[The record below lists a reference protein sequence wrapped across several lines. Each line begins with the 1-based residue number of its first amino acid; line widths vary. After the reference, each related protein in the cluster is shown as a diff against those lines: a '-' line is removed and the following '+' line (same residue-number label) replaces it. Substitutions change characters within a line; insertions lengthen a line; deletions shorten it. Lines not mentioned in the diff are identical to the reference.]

1 MNNGF
6 FETRDTGLS
15 GYPSRLRFEWW
26 LIEQDV
32 ASNRSRIGFKLFG
45 TGGTLA
51 GAWSTLFRA
60 YVNVAGQEWNTGR
73 HNLYNG
79 TVIIQGEKWISHDS
93 AGGGWFEV
101 FSDAAIYQNSNNSF
115 GKASWYLPT
124 IPRAS
129 QPSITSYPN
138 NTPDFN
144 LGDTITIHMNS
155 VNGAFRHNVYFMYAD
170 KTYEV
175 ARDVQ
180 FNCVFDTSKIA
191 EEIYKITTSKKAYSG
206 QIKVDTLFNGN
217 LTGSKT
223 CHYNAHLV
231 GVEPTFTEFA
241 CFDTN
246 AATKAITG
254 NDQVFIQ
261 GQSRLGVKIAKENKA
276 ETKKYASMSK
286 YLASAFGV
294 SVTKNY
300 SATDDVQID
309 VGVVNANSN
318 QVVSVSAIDSREFS
332 TVVNKNIVV
341 IPYSVPTLVLSGGRI
356 NGFDR
361 ETKIKLSGTFSR
373 LTIGNTQKN
382 IINSKTGVQF
392 RIKPNGSDWEEW
404 INKPFTIKDNTIIVE
419 DFIIGLDSD
428 KSYMLEAKIT
438 DSLTSISIRILV
450 PAGSPKFFIG
460 KDGRISIG
468 DVPTVDKPNANRG
481 QLEVH
486 GDIYSNG
493 YKLLADAPGVVK
505 PQNIKLASNEEL
517 NNGWTEIPIGHNI
530 SLFIMTLKE
539 TPARD
544 YHIGWDGIPVDDYPL
559 PQNVTIL
566 TGSINAVATDAA
578 ISFNI
583 RPGIRTLHDGSIRNV
598 ADGVW
603 KNNYSRFVE
612 NCRVRWSG
620 FIIAQK

>member
-93 AGGGWFEV
+93 AGGGWFEAYA
-101 FSDAAIYQNSNNSF
+101 DGAIYKAGYNSF
-115 GKASWYLPT
+115 GKASWNLPT

-129 QPSITSYPN
+129 QPSIKTFPN

-144 LGDTITIHMNS
+144 LGETITIHMNS

-170 KTYEV
+170 KTYEI

-180 FNCVFDTSKIA
+180 FNCVFDTNKIA

-231 GVEPTFTEFA
+231 GVEPKFTEFT

-246 AATKAITG
+246 VATRAITG

-261 GQSRLGVKIAKENKA
+261 GQSRLGIKIAKENKA
-276 ETKKYASMSK
+276 EAKKYASMSK
-286 YLASAFGV
+286 YLASAFGI
-294 SVTKNY
+294 
-300 SATDDVQID
+300 SATKGFSDTADVQLDLGI
-309 VGVVNANSN
+309 VNANTN
-318 QVVSVSAIDSREFS
+318 QVVSVSALDSRDFA
-332 TVVNKNIVV
+332 TIVRKNITV
-341 IPYSVPTLVLSGGRI
+341 IPYSRPTLNVSAGRKGNFENETIVKISGNITSLKIGNAERNGVLSLRC
-356 NGFDR
+356 R
-361 ETKIKLSGTFSR
+361 TKSSMDSDFGAA
-373 LTIGNTQKN
+373 QN
-382 IINSKTGVQF
+382 I
-392 RIKPNGSDWEEW
+392 
-404 INKPFTIKDNTIIVE
+404 PFT
-419 DFIIGLDSD
+419 LDSD
-428 KSYMLEAKIT
+428 MVLRVPDFYVALDNTLKHMLEFEIT
-438 DSLTSISIRILV
+438 DKLSSVKVYAEIDVGIPILRISTKTKKLYNNEERVLTEKDVIPADNIVGQPKTKYSTEEILV
-450 PAGSPKFFIG
+450 GTWI
-460 KDGRISIG
+460 DGRKIYRKVYSGKG
-468 DVPTVDKPNANRG
+468 DVPHEVQVDPCATVIDMRMM
-481 QLEVH
+481 
-486 GDIYSNG
+486 
-493 YKLLADAPGVVK
+493 VK
-505 PQNIKLASNEEL
+505 NKA
-517 NNGWTEIPIGHNI
+517 NNGSWSTVPWLYDTMDNTWVAGFYMD
-530 SLFIMTLKE
+530 SLRKVVVMQL
-539 TPARD
+539 
-544 YHIGWDGIPVDDYPL
+544 
-559 PQNVTIL
+559 
-566 TGSINAVATDAA
+566 
-578 ISFNI
+578 
-583 RPGIRTLHDGSIRNV
+583 
-598 ADGVW
+598 
-603 KNNYSRFVE
+603 KNNMASAY
-612 NCRVRWSG
+612 WWHL
-620 FIIAQK
+620 IIDYCKDQEPTL

>member
-1 MNNGF
+1 MNNGN

-155 VNGAFRHNVYFMYAD
+155 ANGAFRHNVYFMYAD
-170 KTYEV
+170 KTYEI

-180 FNCVFDTSKIA
+180 FNCVFDTNKIA

-231 GVEPTFTEFA
+231 GIEPTFTEFT

-246 AATKAITG
+246 SATKAITG

-276 ETKKYASMSK
+276 EAKKYASMSK

-294 SVTKNY
+294 SATKAF
-300 SATDDVQID
+300 SDTADVQLD
-309 VGVVNANSN
+309 LGVVNANTN
-318 QVVSVSAIDSREFS
+318 QVVSVSALDSRDFA
-332 TVVNKNIVV
+332 TVVRKNITV
-341 IPYSVPTLVLSGGRI
+341 IPYSRPTLNVSAGRKGNFENETIIKISSNITSLKIDNAERNGVLSLRC
-356 NGFDR
+356 R
-361 ETKIKLSGTFSR
+361 TKSSMDSDFGAA
-373 LTIGNTQKN
+373 QN
-382 IINSKTGVQF
+382 I
-392 RIKPNGSDWEEW
+392 
-404 INKPFTIKDNTIIVE
+404 PFT
-419 DFIIGLDSD
+419 LDSD
-428 KSYMLEAKIT
+428 MVLRVPDFHVALDNTLKHTLEFEIT
-438 DSLTSISIRILV
+438 DKLSSVKVYAEIDVGIPIFRISTKTKKLYNNEERVLTEKDVIPADNIVGQPKTKYSTEEILV
-450 PAGSPKFFIG
+450 GTWI
-460 KDGRISIG
+460 DGRKIYRKVYSGKG
-468 DVPTVDKPNANRG
+468 DVPHEVQVDPYATVIDMRMM
-481 QLEVH
+481 
-486 GDIYSNG
+486 
-493 YKLLADAPGVVK
+493 VK
-505 PQNIKLASNEEL
+505 NKA
-517 NNGWTEIPIGHNI
+517 NNGSWRTVPWLYDTMDNSWVAGFYMD
-530 SLFIMTLKE
+530 SLRKVVVMQL
-539 TPARD
+539 
-544 YHIGWDGIPVDDYPL
+544 
-559 PQNVTIL
+559 
-566 TGSINAVATDAA
+566 
-578 ISFNI
+578 
-583 RPGIRTLHDGSIRNV
+583 
-598 ADGVW
+598 
-603 KNNYSRFVE
+603 KNNMASAY
-612 NCRVRWSG
+612 WWHL
-620 FIIAQK
+620 IIDYCKDQEPIL

>member
-1 MNNGF
+1 MNNGN

-79 TVIIQGEKWISHDS
+79 TVIIQGEKWINHDS
-93 AGGGWFEV
+93 AGVGWLEV

-170 KTYEV
+170 KTYEI

-180 FNCVFDTSKIA
+180 FNCVFDTNKIA
-191 EEIYKITTSKKAYSG
+191 EDIYKITTSKKAYSG

-231 GVEPTFTEFA
+231 GVEPTFTEFT
-241 CFDTN
+241 CFDADN
-246 AATKAITG
+246 ATKAITG

-261 GQSRLGVKIAKENKA
+261 GQSRLGVKIAKEKKA
-276 ETKKYASMSK
+276 EAKKYASMSK

-294 SVTKNY
+294 SATKAF
-300 SATDDVQID
+300 SDTVDVQLD
-309 VGVVNANSN
+309 LGVVNANTN
-318 QVVSVSAIDSREFS
+318 QVVSVSALDSRDFA
-332 TVVNKNIVV
+332 TVVRKNITV
-341 IPYSVPTLVLSGGRI
+341 IPYSRPTLNVSAGRKGNFENETIVKISGNITSLKIGSIEKNGVLSLRC
-356 NGFDR
+356 R
-361 ETKIKLSGTFSR
+361 TKSSMDSDFGP
-373 LTIGNTQKN
+373 TQN
-382 IINSKTGVQF
+382 I
-392 RIKPNGSDWEEW
+392 
-404 INKPFTIKDNTIIVE
+404 PFT
-419 DFIIGLDSD
+419 LDSD
-428 KSYMLEAKIT
+428 MILRVPDFYVALDNTLKHMLEFEIT
-438 DSLTSISIRILV
+438 DKLSSVKVYAEIDVGIPILRISTKTKKLYNNEERVLTEKDVIPADNIVGQPKTKYSTEEILV
-450 PAGSPKFFIG
+450 GTWI
-460 KDGRISIG
+460 DGRKIYRKVYSGKG
-468 DVPTVDKPNANRG
+468 DVPHEVQVDPCATVIDMRMM
-481 QLEVH
+481 
-486 GDIYSNG
+486 
-493 YKLLADAPGVVK
+493 VK
-505 PQNIKLASNEEL
+505 NKA
-517 NNGWTEIPIGHNI
+517 NNGSWRTGPWLYDTMDNTWVAGFYMD
-530 SLFIMTLKE
+530 SLRKVVVMQL
-539 TPARD
+539 
-544 YHIGWDGIPVDDYPL
+544 
-559 PQNVTIL
+559 
-566 TGSINAVATDAA
+566 
-578 ISFNI
+578 
-583 RPGIRTLHDGSIRNV
+583 
-598 ADGVW
+598 
-603 KNNYSRFVE
+603 KNNMASAY
-612 NCRVRWSG
+612 WWHL
-620 FIIAQK
+620 IIDYCKDQEPTL

>member
-144 LGDTITIHMNS
+144 LGETITIHMNS

-180 FNCVFDTSKIA
+180 FNCVFDTNKIA

-231 GVEPTFTEFA
+231 GVEPTFTEFT

-246 AATKAITG
+246 SATKAITG

-276 ETKKYASMSK
+276 EAKKYASMSK

-294 SVTKNY
+294 SATKAF
-300 SATDDVQID
+300 SDTADVQLD
-309 VGVVNANSN
+309 LGVVNANTN
-318 QVVSVSAIDSREFS
+318 QVVSVSALDSRDFA
-332 TVVNKNIVV
+332 TVVRKNITV
-341 IPYSVPTLVLSGGRI
+341 IPYSRPTLNVSAGRKGNFENETIVKISGNITSLKIGSIEKNGVLSLRC
-356 NGFDR
+356 R
-361 ETKIKLSGTFSR
+361 TKSSMDSDFGP
-373 LTIGNTQKN
+373 TQN
-382 IINSKTGVQF
+382 I
-392 RIKPNGSDWEEW
+392 
-404 INKPFTIKDNTIIVE
+404 PFT
-419 DFIIGLDSD
+419 LDSD
-428 KSYMLEAKIT
+428 MILRVPDFYVALDNTLKHMLEFEIT
-438 DSLTSISIRILV
+438 DKLSSVKVYAEIDVGIPILRISTKTKKLYNNEERVLTEKDVIPADNIVGQPKTKYSTEEILV
-450 PAGSPKFFIG
+450 GTWI
-460 KDGRISIG
+460 DGRKIYRKVYSGKG
-468 DVPTVDKPNANRG
+468 DVPHEVQVDPCATVIDMRMM
-481 QLEVH
+481 
-486 GDIYSNG
+486 
-493 YKLLADAPGVVK
+493 VK
-505 PQNIKLASNEEL
+505 KQSK
-517 NNGWTEIPIGHNI
+517 
-530 SLFIMTLKE
+530 
-539 TPARD
+539 
-544 YHIGWDGIPVDDYPL
+544 
-559 PQNVTIL
+559 
-566 TGSINAVATDAA
+566 
-578 ISFNI
+578 
-583 RPGIRTLHDGSIRNV
+583 
-598 ADGVW
+598 
-603 KNNYSRFVE
+603 
-612 NCRVRWSG
+612 
-620 FIIAQK
+620 

>member
-144 LGDTITIHMNS
+144 LGETITIHMNS

-170 KTYEV
+170 KTYEI

-180 FNCVFDTSKIA
+180 FNCVFDTNKIA

-231 GVEPTFTEFA
+231 GVEPTFTEFT

-246 AATKAITG
+246 NVTKAVTG

-261 GQSRLGVKIAKENKA
+261 DQSRLGVKIAKENKA
-276 ETKKYASMSK
+276 EAKKYASMSK

-294 SVTKNY
+294 SSTKVF
-300 SATDDVQID
+300 SDTADVQLD
-309 VGVVNANSN
+309 LGVVNANTN
-318 QVVSVSAIDSREFS
+318 QVVSVSALDSRDFA
-332 TVVNKNIVV
+332 TVVRKNITV
-341 IPYSVPTLVLSGGRI
+341 IPYSRPTLNVSAGRKGNFENETIVKISGNITSLKIGSIEKNSVLSLRC
-356 NGFDR
+356 R
-361 ETKIKLSGTFSR
+361 TKSSMDSDFGP
-373 LTIGNTQKN
+373 TQN
-382 IINSKTGVQF
+382 I
-392 RIKPNGSDWEEW
+392 
-404 INKPFTIKDNTIIVE
+404 PFT
-419 DFIIGLDSD
+419 LDSD
-428 KSYMLEAKIT
+428 MILRVPDFYVALDNTLKHMLEFEIT
-438 DSLTSISIRILV
+438 DKLSSVKVYAEIDVGIPILRISTKTKKLYNNEERVLTEKDVIPADNIVGQPKTKYSTEEILV
-450 PAGSPKFFIG
+450 GTWI
-460 KDGRISIG
+460 DGRKIYRKVYSGKG
-468 DVPTVDKPNANRG
+468 DVPHEVQVDPCATVIDMRMM
-481 QLEVH
+481 
-486 GDIYSNG
+486 
-493 YKLLADAPGVVK
+493 VK
-505 PQNIKLASNEEL
+505 NKA
-517 NNGWTEIPIGHNI
+517 NNGSWRTVPWLYDTMDNTWVAGFYMD
-530 SLFIMTLKE
+530 SLRKVVVMQL
-539 TPARD
+539 
-544 YHIGWDGIPVDDYPL
+544 
-559 PQNVTIL
+559 
-566 TGSINAVATDAA
+566 
-578 ISFNI
+578 
-583 RPGIRTLHDGSIRNV
+583 
-598 ADGVW
+598 
-603 KNNYSRFVE
+603 KNNMASAY
-612 NCRVRWSG
+612 WWHL
-620 FIIAQK
+620 IIDYCKDQEPTL

>member
-51 GAWSTLFRA
+51 GAWSILFRA

-144 LGDTITIHMNS
+144 LGETITIHMNS

-170 KTYEV
+170 KTYEI

-180 FNCVFDTSKIA
+180 FNCVFDTNKIA

-217 LTGSKT
+217 STGSKT

-261 GQSRLGVKIAKENKA
+261 GQSRLGVKITEEKKA
-276 ETKKYASMSK
+276 EAKKYASMSK

-294 SVTKNY
+294 SATKGF
-300 SATDDVQID
+300 SDTADVQLD
-309 VGVVNANSN
+309 LGVVNANTN
-318 QVVSVSAIDSREFS
+318 QVVSVSALDSRDFA
-332 TVVNKNIVV
+332 TVVRKNITV
-341 IPYSVPTLVLSGGRI
+341 IPYSAPTVVLTGGRV

-361 ETKIKLSGTFSR
+361 ETKVKISGTFS
-373 LTIGNTQKN
+373 LINIENTQKN
-382 IINSKTGVQF
+382 VINSKTGVQF
-392 RIKPNGSDWEEW
+392 RIKPSNSDWQDWE
-404 INKPFTIKDNTIIVE
+404 NKPFKTQGDKIAVDEFVV
-419 DFIIGLDSD
+419 GLDSD
-428 KSYMLEAKIT
+428 KSYILEAKIT
-438 DSLTSISIRILV
+438 DSITSVSVRALI
-450 PAGSPKFFIG
+450 PAGSPKLFLG
-460 KDGRISIG
+460 KDGRVSIG
-468 DVPTVDKPNANRG
+468 DIPLIDKPNENLG
-481 QLEVH
+481 QLEVA

-493 YKLLADAPGVVK
+493 YKLLAEAPGVVK
-505 PQNIKLASNEEL
+505 AQNIGLKPKEEK
-517 NNGWTEIPIGHNI
+517 NHGWTEIPIGTNL
-530 SLFIMTLKE
+530 SLFMIQQQE
-539 TPARD
+539 TIPRD
-544 YHIGWDGIPVDDYPL
+544 YHTGWDYIAPSDFSL
-559 PQNVTIL
+559 PQGVKIL
-566 TGSINAVATDAA
+566 SGLITAYASDAA
-578 ISFNI
+578 ISVN
-583 RPGIRTLHDGSIRNV
+583 LSITSSHAVNGTWR
-598 ADGVW
+598 
-603 KNNYSRFVE
+603 NNYATWVQ
-612 NCRVRWSG
+612 NCRIYWSG
-620 FIIAQK
+620 FILAQK